1 MYTCILYTTVFNFSL
16 VIQSCELEFV
26 FERGYHK
33 GGDPLLLHL
42 QKKKINGCDF

>member
-1 MYTCILYTTVFNFSL
+1 MSDMYTIFNFSL

-33 GGDPLLLHL
+33 GGGVCFCRRNKL
-42 QKKKINGCDF
+42 